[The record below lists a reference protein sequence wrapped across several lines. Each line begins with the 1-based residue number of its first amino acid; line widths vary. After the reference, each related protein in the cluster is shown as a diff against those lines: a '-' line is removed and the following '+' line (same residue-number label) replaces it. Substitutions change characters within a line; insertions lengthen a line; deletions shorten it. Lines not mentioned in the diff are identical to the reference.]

1 MFRSKALSVLLAGLV
16 VLGSAPAFAQ
26 SERAREAERRQQ
38 AQILE
43 SAGGAYDGPQ
53 GAYVARVGERAAA
66 AAGLPGRCTFTVVN
80 SETVNAFTAP
90 PGCYIYVTRGLLAIM
105 NSEAELA
112 GVLGH
117 ELGHVTAN
125 HAGKQRNAEVGAGL
139 AAMIV
144 GAVAKSDQ
152 AGRLAGQVAKL
163 GTLSYSRNQEYEA
176 DSLGLRYLA
185 ASGYATQGLT
195 RVLEGLQREDQ
206 YSARGGAAP
215 TDAVP
220 VWARTHPLTTDRI
233 RRVAQQAGRQVTFG
247 DPVTGVAPYLTAM
260 DGLTYGP
267 DLDQGVIVGQSFIH
281 PSLRVAFEA
290 PEGFRLVNGQRAV
303 RIEGAGGLRAE
314 FSMAT
319 LDGELEDRASRTLRE
334 IIGQAQV
341 QWGQPTSTRINGLD
355 AVILPSR
362 ARSQGN
368 PVDLVAVAYGAGGGR
383 AYQFVSMA
391 PAGRGR
397 VFDTLYGSL
406 RRLSEREAA
415 LLSGQKIELLTVRG
429 GDTIEKLAQRMSVR
443 EKLPLFLMLNAL
455 DPGQPLEPGRKVK
468 VITGDP
474 R

>member
-1 MFRSKALSVLLAGLV
+1 MFRSKTLLGLV
-16 VLGSAPAFAQ
+16 VGLGLAASGAAQAQ
-26 SERAREAERRQQ
+26 SGRGQEAERRQQ

-53 GAYVARVGERAAA
+53 GAYVARVGEKVAA
-66 AAGLPGRCTFTVVN
+66 AAGMPGRCTFTVVN
-80 SETVNAFTAP
+80 SEVVNAFTAP

-117 ELGHVTAN
+117 ELGHVVAN

-139 AAMIV
+139 AALIV

-152 AGRLAGQVAKL
+152 AGKLAGQVAKL

-185 ASGYATQGLT
+185 ASGYSTQGLT

-206 YSARGGAAP
+206 FSARGGSAP
-215 TDAVP
+215 GASVP
-220 VWARTHPLTTDRI
+220 VWARTHPLTGDRI
-233 RRVAQQAGRQVTFG
+233 RRVSQQASRQVTFG
-247 DPVTGVAPYLTAM
+247 EPVTGAQPYLAAM

-267 DLDQGVIVGQSFIH
+267 DLDQGIIVGQSFIH

-290 PEGFRLVNGQRAV
+290 PEGFRLINSPRAV
-303 RIEGAGGLRAE
+303 RIEGQGLRAE
-314 FSMAT
+314 FTMAA
-319 LDGELEDRASRTLRE
+319 LEGGLEARASQTLRE
-334 IIGQAQV
+334 IVGQAQV
-341 QWGQPTSTRINGLD
+341 QWGQPTATKINGLD
-355 AVILPSR
+355 AVILPTR
-362 ARSQGN
+362 ARSQN
-368 PVDLVAVAYGAGGGR
+368 TPVDLVAAVYGAGAGR

-415 LLSGQKIELLTVRG
+415 SLSGQKIELVTVRG
-429 GDTIEKLAQRMSVR
+429 GDTPERIAQKMSGQD
-443 EKLPLFLMLNAL
+443 KLPLFLMLNAL
-455 DPGQPLEPGRKVK
+455 DPAAPLESGRRVK
-468 VITGDP
+468 VVTGGP